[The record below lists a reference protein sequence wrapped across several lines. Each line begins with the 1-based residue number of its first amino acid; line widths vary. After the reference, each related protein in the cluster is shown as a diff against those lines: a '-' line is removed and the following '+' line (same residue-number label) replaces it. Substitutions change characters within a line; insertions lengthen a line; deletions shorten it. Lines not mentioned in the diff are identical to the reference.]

1 MERFLEFLN
10 RVDEKLYRK
19 RMVRD
24 GKLVQKW
31 KTDKPGVYRVEY
43 DKNGKASEVRMTHD
57 EILARERGQKI
68 AKTKREGQEK
78 TIEKDRKNSFRVRKQ
93 SGLKHYNKEFP
104 DVNSENDE
112 SAE

>member
-10 RVDEKLYRK
+10 RVDEKLIRK

-24 GKLVQKW
+24 GKVVQKW

-43 DKNGKASEVRMTHD
+43 DENDKPKEVRMTKT
-57 EILARERGQKI
+57 EILNRERGQKT

-78 TIEKDRKNSFRVRKQ
+78 TIEKERKNSFRVRKQ
-93 SGLKHYNKEFP
+93 SGLKHYDKEFP

>member
-10 RVDEKLYRK
+10 RVDERMYRK

-24 GKLVQKW
+24 GKVVQKW

-43 DKNGKASEVRMTHD
+43 DKDGKPTEVRMTKT
-57 EILARERGQKI
+57 EILNRERGQKT
-68 AKTKREGQEK
+68 AKTKREGIEK
-78 TIEKDRKNSFRVRKQ
+78 TIEIERKNSFRVRKQ

-112 SAE
+112 S